1 MRTINAVTPSNAN
14 HSMNSKPLVH
24 CGWIAMLVAAF
35 AIALLL
41 ATSGFQTYFSKE
53 RRLVAAGNE
62 IVSALN
68 AYREAS
74 PGTAKEFPLELI
86 DLLHDPR
93 MLSDRK
99 YLTALPVDPVT
110 LKQEWGVIRNNNNQ
124 VIGVNSLSN
133 ESPTLFAKVFSF
145 RGGKKYSDWKFTAE

>member
-1 MRTINAVTPSNAN
+1 MNKNQIVTGQRVIGKRAIVALAV
-14 HSMNSKPLVH
+14 PLV
-24 CGWIAMLVAAF
+24 IAFIVG
-35 AIALLL
+35 
-41 ATSGFQTYFSKE
+41 TSSFQTYFSKE
-53 RRLVAAGNE
+53 RRLIAAGEE
-62 IVSALN
+62 IVTGLK

-110 LKQEWGVIRNNNNQ
+110 LKQEWGVIRNKNNQ

-133 ESPTLFAKVFSF
+133 ESSTFFAKVFSF
-145 RGGKKYSDWKFTAE
+145 RGGVKYSDWKFMAE